1 MSYPRLIAAI
11 TVAASLCLSAVAQL
25 DCPRER
31 TKVIPAATTFGPP
44 QNCPGA
50 GFQLGG
56 VQLQFP
62 ANTCPL
68 HLIYTPAHEIA
79 APSDADTMVRM
90 VAQDPITMVAFKCER
105 SYFVIIPW
113 GSTCV
118 VDRVFNIGTVL
129 RLTTVP
135 CPKTSA

>member
-1 MSYPRLIAAI
+1 MYSRLIAAI
-11 TVAASLCLSAVAQL
+11 TVAVWLCLSAVAQST
-25 DCPRER
+25 CPRER
-31 TKVIPAATTFGPP
+31 TKVVAADTTFGPP

-79 APSDADTMVRM
+79 QPSESETMVRL
-90 VAQDPITMVAFKCER
+90 VAQDPITMVTFRCER
-105 SYFVIIPW
+105 SYLIIIPW

-118 VDRVFNIGTVL
+118 VDRVFNVGMVM
-129 RLTTVP
+129 RLTTIP
-135 CPKTSA
+135 CAKARA